1 MSPLA
6 QVIAVGLGTFA
17 MRASLVTVLAGVT
30 IPDRVERTLRLVA
43 PAVLAAI
50 VAQSLFLDGGEARS
64 LSSWHAGGLVA
75 AAVVWRTKS
84 VALALATGMATHW
97 ALLAMA

>member
-6 QVIAVGLGTFA
+6 QVVIVGVGTFV
-17 MRASLVTVLAGVT
+17 MRASLVTALAGVT

-50 VAQSLFLDGGEARS
+50 VAQSLFLDDGSARGF
-64 LSSWHAGGLVA
+64 SSWHVGGLVA
-75 AAVVWRTKS
+75 ALAVWRTKS
-84 VALALATGMATHW
+84 VGLALAAGMAAHW
-97 ALLAMA
+97 IVLALT

>member
-6 QVIAVGLGTFA
+6 QVLIVGLGTFL
-17 MRASLVTVLAGVT
+17 MRASVVTALAGVT

-50 VAQSLFLDGGEARS
+50 VAQSLFLESGNARA
-64 LSSWHAGGLVA
+64 LSSWHAGALVA
-75 AAVVWRTKS
+75 AVAVWRTTS
-84 VALALATGMATHW
+84 VGLALTVGMATHW
-97 ALLAMA
+97 AVLALT